1 MANEQQLRD
10 YLKRVSADLHRTR
23 RRVSELESRGAEP
36 IAIVGMACRYP
47 GGVTSPEDLWRLVV
61 EETDAVGPFPTD
73 RGWDLEALQHPDPD
87 HPGACYAREGGF
99 VDDIA
104 SFDAAFFGISP
115 REAQAMDPQQ
125 RLLLETSWEALEHAG
140 LDIQALRGSR
150 TGVFAGLNQQDYG
163 ALLAAS
169 RDGLDGYGATGTS
182 NSVLSGRVSYV
193 LGLEGPAVTVDTACS
208 SSLVAL
214 HLAAQALRA
223 GECDLALAGGA
234 TTLSTSAVHVALS
247 EQRAL
252 SPDGRSKAFSAAADG
267 AGWSEGVG
275 VLAVERLSD
284 ARRHGHRVLAV
295 LRGSAVNQDGASN
308 GLTAPNGPSQQRV
321 IRQALANAG
330 VSPAD
335 VDLLEAHGTGTSLGD
350 PIEADAL
357 LATYGRARTAER
369 PLWLGSLKSN
379 IGHSGAAAGVG
390 GVIKAVQALRHRV
403 LPKTLHAEEPTPE
416 VDWTAGAVELLDEA
430 REWPASDKPRLAA
443 VSSFGISGTNAHV
456 ILEEAPEPERAPE
469 APGAPEPAALP
480 LLPWVLSA
488 RGEAALRGQ
497 ARALRE
503 HLLARPEAGDADVAL
518 SLATARTGLE
528 HRAAVLAA
536 DRDGFLDA
544 LDALAADRP
553 AEGVLRGAP
562 AEGKVVFVFPG
573 QGSQWTGMARELL
586 DTSPVF
592 AAKAAECAAAVEE
605 FVDWSLLDVL
615 RDEPGAASMDRIEV
629 IQPVLFTVMVSLAAL
644 WQSYGVRPDAVVG
657 SSQGEIAAAHVA
669 GGLSLQDAARVV
681 CLRSRLLADT
691 LVGKGAVASVALPA
705 DEVRE
710 RLTRWA
716 DRLSVAGVNGPRI
729 VAVAGDSDAL
739 DEFVAECARDDVRAR
754 IVAATVPTHCPLV
767 DPLRERLLEL
777 LAPVR
782 PLAGTVPLYSTVTGG
797 LLDTAA
803 MDADYWY
810 DNTRAPVLFEPV
822 VRALLDDGH
831 SAFVESSAHPVLAM
845 GVEQTIDATGANGV
859 VVESL
864 RRAEGGLGRMLTS
877 LAKAH
882 LGGVRVDW
890 PAVLPGARTVDL
902 PTYAFQRTR
911 YWAEADGRTGD
922 VSAAGLSSVDHPLLG
937 ALVRMADGDGAVLT
951 GRLALSAQRWLA
963 GHGVADRVVFPG
975 TGFVELAVLAGD
987 QVGCGRIE
995 ELTLHTP
1002 LVVPPT
1008 GAVVVQAHV
1017 EAADESGAR
1026 QVGVY
1031 SRPDDAGADTV
1042 WTRHASGV
1050 LVADSALPADPAEG
1064 TEGLAGV
1071 WPPEGAQA
1079 VDVSGLYDRMAA
1091 AGYQYGPEF
1100 RGLSRV
1106 WHLDGEIYAEA
1117 ALPADQHSLAQR
1129 FGLHPALFD
1138 AALHAMFTWDGD
1150 DGGGVGMPFSW
1161 AVVRLHATGCAR
1173 LRVRLARRGA
1183 SEFTLTLADE
1193 AGDPVV
1199 SVGSLVVRRMTE
1211 AALNTVRTDTLHR
1224 LDWRP
1229 APPVEEAGAAR
1240 RVLLGGDPLDLAAA
1254 LPGAERA
1261 ADAADLAALVAGSG
1275 DAVTAVLSVAG
1286 QDAAH
1291 DAAHHAEDHCR
1302 DRAGDGD
1309 RIGDPV
1315 VDTVALLQ
1323 AWIAD
1328 PRLDDARL
1336 VVVTRGAVAT
1346 AAGEDVTDLAAAGV
1360 WGLLRSAQNEHPGRF
1375 GLLDLDTS
1383 EESRAALGPALS
1395 STEEQ
1400 LALRDGASRTP
1411 GLTRWDPGSTILP
1424 PAGEHAWRL
1433 ENTRPG
1439 TIEGLTAVPC
1449 PDLLAPLEPRQ
1460 VRIAVHAAGI
1470 NFKDVVVALDLVPGL
1485 TGLGGEIAGVVTET
1499 GADVTHHRV
1508 GDRVFGLSVEVFGP
1522 VTVADERTVHR
1533 IPDGWTFEAAASVSV
1548 AYLTAY
1554 YGLVDLGGLR
1564 PGQNVLVH
1572 AGAGGVGSAAVQLA
1586 RHLGADVYATAS
1598 PGKWDT
1604 LRAHGLDGAHIANS
1618 RTLDFEQWFLQSTDG
1633 HGMDVVLDCLAGEFV
1648 DAGLRLLPHGGRFLE
1663 MGKTDKR
1670 DPDAV
1675 AAAHP
1680 GVAYQAYDLPEAGL
1694 DRIHEMLLT
1703 LTGLFD
1709 AGVLHP
1715 PHLNTWDVR
1724 DARAAF
1730 RALSQAS
1737 LVGKAVLTLPGDPF
1751 PAHGT
1756 VLITGGT
1763 GMLGALLARHL
1774 VTRHGVRRLL
1784 LTSRRG
1790 PDAPGAAELAE
1801 QLTEA
1806 GAHVTL
1812 AACDTA
1818 DRGRLAALLD
1828 DIPAEAPLTAVL
1840 HTAAALDDGLIES
1853 LTPERIRDVL
1863 RPKVTG
1869 AVNLHELTRGLDL
1882 RAFVLFSSM
1891 AGTLG
1896 APGQANYA
1904 AANAMLDALAAHRRA
1919 QGLPGL
1925 SLAWGFWAQRS
1936 EMSGHLDDRD
1946 MRRMSRGGI
1955 VPMSSEEGLAAFDL
1969 ACRSGLAQFVPAKLD
1984 PAALAGADG
1993 RVPPIMR
2000 ALVPA
2005 PARRAGRRSADAA
2018 GGSLRERLIPLT
2030 GTERMRILL
2039 QLVRSHA
2046 ATVLGHADPDAVGSH
2061 APFRELGFD
2070 SLTAVEFRNRLTGAV
2085 GFRLPVTVVFDHPT
2099 PGELAD
2105 YLAAELLDG
2114 LDEPAPAASRA
2125 RPEATARTDDDPL
2138 VIVGMACRYP
2148 GGISSPDQLW
2158 DFVMDER
2165 DAVSGFPA
2173 DRGWS
2178 HEPTAD
2184 GSVPRQGGFLDRV
2197 AEFDAA
2203 FFGISPREALTMD
2216 PQQRLLLETSWEALE
2231 RAGIAPGSLRGSRT
2245 GVFVGAA
2252 ASGYTGLFRR
2262 GSQALAGYGVTGA
2275 ATSVVSGRV
2284 SYVLGLEG
2292 PAVTVDTACSS
2303 SLVALHTA
2311 AQSLRD
2317 GDCDLALAG
2326 GVAVMTS
2333 PFLFDDFAKQGGLSP
2348 DGRCKA
2354 FAAGADGTG
2363 WAEGTGMILLER
2375 LSDARRNGHPVL
2387 AVLRG
2392 SAVNQD
2398 GASNGLTAPNGPSQQ
2413 RVIRQA
2419 LDRAGLTPADVDAVE
2434 AHGTGTTLGDPIE
2447 AQAVLAAYGR
2457 DRDPGRPLLLGSLK
2471 SNIGHSQ
2478 AAAGIGGV
2486 IKTVQALRHGVLP
2499 RTLHIDEPTPHVDW
2513 TAGAVELLTE
2523 TRPWPDAGRPRRAGV
2538 SSFGVSGTNAH
2549 VILEQA
2555 AEPEPEPGPALPTP
2569 LPVTPW
2575 LLSGHDEPAL
2585 RAQARTLLSWLRERP
2600 ENSVTDVAHALAT
2613 HRTALEHRAA
2623 LPVTDRD
2630 AALARLAELAAGHT
2644 PEGLLRGTAGE
2655 GGLAL
2660 LFAGQGS
2667 QRPGMGRDL
2676 YTAFPAFARAFDEA
2690 CAHLDPLL
2698 GRPLRDTVF
2707 TAEAAELDRTSL
2719 TQPALFA
2726 LETALFRLLES
2737 WGVTPDY
2744 VLGHSVGEIA
2754 AAHAAGALDLSAAAR
2769 LVTGRGRLMQA
2780 LPPGGAMLA
2789 VQTGETQAREALA
2802 EALAE
2807 HAPTVDLAA
2816 VNGPR
2821 SVVFSGTHQSV
2832 AALAEHFAG
2841 QGLRTR
2847 RLDVSHA
2854 FHSPLMEPMLAEF
2867 ADLVAELDFA
2877 APRIPVVSNLTGAV
2891 LGADEIADPRY
2902 WVRHARHT
2910 VRFADGVAALADAG
2924 VTGFLEVGP
2933 DATLTT
2939 MAEDCFDTA
2948 PAGVC
2953 TSLLRRDGSEPATL
2967 LTALARAHVHGVA
2980 VDWRAVFDGTGARWT
2995 DLPTYAFQR
3004 APYWPAESTADR
3016 PALSSAG
3023 LDDTGHPLLGA
3034 MVSSAAGGEVLF
3046 TGELSLAAQPWL
3058 ADHRILD
3065 AVLFP
3070 GTGFLELAL
3079 WAGSRLDAP
3088 DLEELVV
3095 HRPLVLPERG
3105 GVTVQ
3110 VVVGEAAP
3118 DDRRPVSVHSRP
3130 AGAAEWTRHAEGQLA
3145 AAPAPHPAN
3154 PPALWPPQGAEPV
3167 PLDEFYADL
3176 AAAGTA
3182 YGPVF
3187 QGLTAAWRLDDE
3199 VYAEVTLP
3207 AQAADD
3213 ARAFGVHPALLDAAL
3228 HTLALLPAADR
3239 GSGPFL
3245 PFAWR
3250 DVALPAPGGAACR
3263 IRLAAGAGADEVVA
3277 TLWDA
3282 NGRPLASVGGL
3293 SLRSVSRAQLG
3304 SSTTDSSLFRV
3315 DWTPAPRPEAAGAP
3329 TVRWALVGPD
3339 APDNPETDHYPDLA
3353 ALRRHLADGGPTP
3366 DQVILLCAPTTAD
3379 VDATAARDAVHEA
3392 LDTLRTWIDDEH
3404 FAKSRLVLCTRGA
3417 VEARPG
3423 DGVPDLAHSAI
3434 WGLARSAQL
3443 EHPDRLVLVDL
3454 DAGTSADDLTRSPVL
3469 ARADTADAAQFA
3481 VRGDLTYV
3489 PALARRTP
3497 DPAHRP
3503 IPWPADGTT
3512 LITGAGGMIGGL
3524 LARHLVREHGVRSLL
3539 LLGRR
3544 GEETPGMAELRREL
3558 AESGADVQVAA
3569 CDAADRDALA
3579 AVLDRIPP
3587 TAPLTALVHAAG
3599 VVDDALLTSLTG
3611 EQVDRVLRP
3620 KIDAVANLHDLT
3632 APLGL
3637 RAFVVCSS
3645 LAGALGGGGQSAY
3658 AAANAYLDALSLR
3671 RRADGLPALS
3681 LAWGPWESSAGMT
3694 AQLAAA
3700 DLRRI
3705 ARAGM
3710 LPLAPDEG
3718 LALFDAAHAT
3728 GEPVLLPFRFEPGGL
3743 STTDRAALPAALRA
3757 LAPLPRHRPG
3767 APAAGLTGL
3776 RDRLRPLTRDDR
3788 TDALEHLV
3796 RTEAASVLALPSA
3809 DAVPVTKAFK
3819 SLGFD
3824 SLMAVDLRNRLSA
3837 LTGVRLSAT
3846 LVFDHPNPRALAARL
3861 LTGMDLDTATAA
3873 DPAQLALRELESA
3886 VRAMDPGAE
3895 ERPAM
3900 ATRLRVL
3907 LAALEESA
3915 PTADGEDSDGRADLD
3930 SVSAEELVT
3939 LLGDEFGLS

>member
-10 YLKRVSADLHRTR
+10 YLKRVSADLHKTR
-23 RRVSELESRGAEP
+23 RRVTELESRSAEP
-36 IAIVGMACRYP
+36 LAIVGMACRYP
-47 GGVTSPEDLWRLVV
+47 GGVASPEDLWRLVADG
-61 EETDAVGPFPTD
+61 TDAIGPFPTD
-73 RGWDLEALQHPDPD
+73 RGWDLDALHHPDPD
-87 HPGACYAREGGF
+87 HPGSCYAREGGF

-125 RLLLETSWEALEHAG
+125 RLLLETSWEALEQAG
-140 LDIQALRGSR
+140 LDIQALRGTR

-182 NSVLSGRVSYV
+182 NSVLSGRISYV

-234 TTLSTSAVHVALS
+234 TTLSTEAVHVALA

-252 SPDGRSKAFSAAADG
+252 SPDGRSKAFSADADG

-330 VSPAD
+330 VSAAE
-335 VDLLEAHGTGTSLGD
+335 VDLVEAHGTGTSLGD

-357 LATYGRARTAER
+357 LATYGRAKAADR

-403 LPKTLHAEEPTPE
+403 LPKTLHAEQPTPN
-416 VDWTAGAVELLDEA
+416 VDWSAGAVELLDEA
-430 REWPASDKPRLAA
+430 RDWPASDTPRLAA
-443 VSSFGISGTNAHV
+443 VSAFGISGTNAHV
-456 ILEEAPEPERAPE
+456 ILEEAPEQEHDETPAT
-469 APGAPEPAALP
+469 AALP

-488 RGEAALRGQ
+488 RGEPALRAQ
-497 ARALRE
+497 ARALRA
-503 HLLARPEAGDADVAL
+503 HLSARPGTSDADVAL
-518 SLATARTGLE
+518 SLATTRTGLE

-553 AEGVLRGAP
+553 AEGVLRGSP

-586 DTSPVF
+586 DASPVF
-592 AAKAAECAAAVEE
+592 AAKAAECAAAIEE
-605 FVDWSLLDVL
+605 FVDWNLLDVL

-629 IQPVLFTVMVSLAAL
+629 IQPVLFTVMVSLAEL
-644 WQSYGVRPDAVVG
+644 WRSYGVQPDAVVG

-669 GGLSLQDAARVV
+669 GGLSIEDAARVV
-681 CLRSRLLADT
+681 CLRSQLLADT
-691 LVGKGAVASVALPA
+691 LVGKGAVASVALPV

-729 VAVAGDSDAL
+729 VAVAGDSEAL
-739 DEFVAECARDDVRAR
+739 EEFVAECARDKVRAR
-754 IVAATVPTHCPLV
+754 VVAATVPTHCALV
-767 DPLRERLLEL
+767 DPLRDRLLGL

-782 PLAGTVPLYSTVTGG
+782 PRTGTVPMYSTVTGG
-797 LLDTAA
+797 LLDTATL
-803 MDADYWY
+803 DADYWY

-845 GVEQTIDATGANGV
+845 GVEQTVDATGAPGV

-864 RRAEGGLGRMLTS
+864 RRDEGGLGRMLTS
-877 LAKAH
+877 LTKAH

-890 PAVLPGARTVDL
+890 TAVFAGTGARTVEL

-911 YWAEADGRTGD
+911 YWAEAADRTGD
-922 VSAAGLSSVDHPLLG
+922 VGSVGLSSVDHPLLG
-937 ALVRMADGDGAVLT
+937 ALVRLADGDGAVLT
-951 GRLALSAQRWLA
+951 GRLSLTAQRWLA
-963 GHGVADRVVFPG
+963 AHGVADRIIFPG

-1002 LVVPPT
+1002 LVVPAT

-1017 EAADESGAR
+1017 EAPDETGAR
-1026 QVGVY
+1026 QVSVH
-1031 SRPDDAGADTV
+1031 SRPDDATADTV
-1042 WTRHASGV
+1042 WTRHASG
-1050 LVADSALPADPAEG
+1050 LLAPDAADTTDVP
-1064 TEGLAGV
+1064 EGLGGV
-1071 WPPEGAQA
+1071 WPPEGAEA
-1079 VDVSGLYDRMAA
+1079 VDIDGLYDRMAA

-1106 WHLDGEIYAEA
+1106 WHLDGAIYAEV
-1117 ALPADQHSLAQR
+1117 ALPADQHSTAER

-1138 AALHAMFTWDGD
+1138 AALHSMFTWDGD

-1161 AVVRLHATGCAR
+1161 AGVRLHATGCAR
-1173 LRVRLARRGA
+1173 LRVRLARRGD

-1199 SVGSLVVRRMTE
+1199 SVDSLVVRRMTE
-1211 AALNTVRTDTLHR
+1211 AALNTVRTDTLHL
-1224 LDWRP
+1224 LDWKTVRT
-1229 APPVEEAGAAR
+1229 EETTTGAR
-1240 RVLLGGDPLDLAAA
+1240 RVLLGADPLGLAAA
-1254 LPGAERA
+1254 LPGAERV
-1261 ADAADLAALVAGSG
+1261 ADVAELAALVAADTGTDTG
-1275 DAVTAVLSVAG
+1275 AVTALLSVAG
-1286 QDAAH
+1286 DPGAPAV
-1291 DAAHHAEDHCR
+1291 ER
-1302 DRAGDGD
+1302 L
-1309 RIGDPV
+1309 GDPV
-1315 VDTVALLQ
+1315 VDAVALLQ

-1328 PRLDDARL
+1328 ERLDDARL

-1346 AAGEDVTDLAAAGV
+1346 APGEDVTDLAAAGV

-1375 GLLDLDTS
+1375 ALLDLDTTD
-1383 EESRAALGPALS
+1383 ESSAALGPALDS
-1395 STEEQ
+1395 PQEQ
-1400 LALRDGASRTP
+1400 LALRAGVSRGP
-1411 GLTRWDPGSTILP
+1411 SLARWDPAGTILP
-1424 PAGEHAWRL
+1424 PAGESAWLL

-1439 TIEGLTAVPC
+1439 TIEGLTAVPR
-1449 PDLLAPLEPRQ
+1449 PELLGPLEPRQ
-1460 VRIAVHAAGI
+1460 VRIAVRAAGI

-1485 TGLGGEIAGVVTET
+1485 TGLGGEIAGVVTGV

-1508 GDRVFGLSVEVFGP
+1508 GDQVFGLSTEVFGP

-1533 IPDGWTFEAAASVSV
+1533 IPDGWTFEEAASVSV
-1548 AYLTAY
+1548 AYMTAY

-1633 HGMDVVLDCLAGEFV
+1633 HGMDIVLDCLAGEFV
-1648 DAGLRLLPHGGRFLE
+1648 DAGLRLLPRGGRFLE

-1694 DRIHEMLLT
+1694 DRIHEMLIT
-1703 LTGLFD
+1703 LTELFESG
-1709 AGVLHP
+1709 ALRP
-1715 PHLNTWDVR
+1715 PHLNTWDIR

-1730 RALSQAS
+1730 RALSQAA

-1763 GMLGALLARHL
+1763 GMIGTLLARHL
-1774 VTRHGVRRLL
+1774 VTEHGVRNLL
-1784 LTSRRG
+1784 LTGRRG
-1790 PDAPGAAELAE
+1790 PEAPGAAELAAE
-1801 QLTEA
+1801 LTEA

-1812 AACDTA
+1812 AACDIA
-1818 DRGRLAALLD
+1818 DRGRLAALLA
-1828 DIPAEAPLTAVL
+1828 DIPADRPLTAVL
-1840 HTAAALDDGLIES
+1840 HTAGALDDGLIES
-1853 LTPERIRDVL
+1853 LTAERVREVL
-1863 RPKVTG
+1863 RPKVAG
-1869 AVNLHELTRGLDL
+1869 ALNLHELTRDLDL
-1882 RAFVLFSSM
+1882 GAFVLFSSM
-1891 AGTLG
+1891 AGTMG

-1904 AANAMLDALAAHRRA
+1904 AANVMLDALAAHRRA

-1936 EMSGHLDDRD
+1936 DMSGHLDDRD
-1946 MRRMSRGGI
+1946 MQRLSRGGI
-1955 VPMSSEEGLAAFDL
+1955 VPMTSEEGLAAFDL
-1969 ACRSGLAQFVPAKLD
+1969 ACRTDRAQFVPAKLN
-1984 PAALAGADG
+1984 PAALAGTTG
-1993 RVPPIMR
+1993 RIPPIMR
-2000 ALVPA
+2000 ALVPTA
-2005 PARRAGRRSADAA
+2005 ARRTGRRFADADS
-2018 GGSLRERLIPLT
+2018 GSLRERLIPLT

-2046 ATVLGHADPDAVGSH
+2046 ATVLGHADPDAVGST

-2105 YLAAELLDG
+2105 FLAAELLDG
-2114 LDEPAPAASRA
+2114 LDEPTTAPAPA
-2125 RPEATARTDDDPL
+2125 RTTPAAVARTDDDPL

-2148 GGISSPDQLW
+2148 GGISSPEQLW
-2158 DFVMDER
+2158 DFCLEER
-2165 DAVSGFPA
+2165 DAIAGFPA
-2173 DRGWS
+2173 DRGWTDES
-2178 HEPTAD
+2178 PAD
-2184 GSVPRQGGFLDRV
+2184 GSVPQQGGFIDRV
-2197 AEFDAA
+2197 ADFDPG

-2231 RAGIAPGSLRGSRT
+2231 RAGIAPARLRGSRT
-2245 GVFVGAA
+2245 GVFVGAS
-2252 ASGYTGLFRR
+2252 ASGYTSLFRR
-2262 GSQALAGYGVTGA
+2262 GSQALAGYGVTGT

-2284 SYVLGLEG
+2284 AYVLGLEG

-2317 GDCDLALAG
+2317 GDCDLALVG
-2326 GVAVMTS
+2326 GVAVLTS

-2363 WAEGTGMILLER
+2363 WAEGTGTVLLER
-2375 LSDARRNGHPVL
+2375 LSDARRNGRQVL

-2447 AQAVLAAYGR
+2447 AQAILAAYGR
-2457 DRDPGRPLLLGSLK
+2457 DRDPDRPLLLGSLK

-2478 AAAGIGGV
+2478 AASGIGGV

-2513 TAGAVELLTE
+2513 TEGAVELLTE
-2523 TRPWPDAGRPRRAGV
+2523 TRPWPDTGRPRRAGV

-2555 AEPEPEPGPALPTP
+2555 AEPEPAAVTDQTP

-2575 LLSGHDEPAL
+2575 LLSGHDEGAL
-2585 RAQARTLLSWLRERP
+2585 RAQAETLLTWLRDRP
-2600 ENSVTDVAHALAT
+2600 QGSVTDIGHALAT
-2613 HRTALEHRAA
+2613 RRAALEHRAA
-2623 LPVTDRD
+2623 LPVTDR
-2630 AALARLAELAAGHT
+2630 AEALTTLAGLAAGHT
-2644 PEGLLRGTAGE
+2644 PEGLLHGTAGE

-2667 QRPGMGRDL
+2667 QRPGMGREL
-2676 YTAFPAFARAFDEA
+2676 YAAFPAFARAFDEA

-2698 GRPLRDTVF
+2698 GRPLCDTVF
-2707 TAEAAELDRTSL
+2707 TAEAAELDRTAL

-2726 LETALFRLLES
+2726 LETALFRLLAS

-2754 AAHAAGALDLSAAAR
+2754 AAHVAGALDLADAAR
-2769 LVTGRGRLMQA
+2769 LVVARGRLMQA
-2780 LPPGGAMLA
+2780 LPAGGAMLA
-2789 VQTGETQAREALA
+2789 VQTGETEALA
-2802 EALAE
+2802 ALAE
-2807 HAPTVDLAA
+2807 VLGDHAGRVDLGA

-2821 SVVFSGTHQSV
+2821 SVVFSGTAEAV
-2832 AALAEHFAG
+2832 EALAAHFTAEG
-2841 QGLRTR
+2841 RRIR

-2867 ADLVAELDFA
+2867 GELVARLDFA

-2891 LGADEIADPRY
+2891 LGADEIADPQY

-2910 VRFADGVAALADAG
+2910 VRFADGVAALVDAG
-2924 VTGFLEVGP
+2924 VTGFLELGP

-2967 LTALARAHVHGVA
+2967 LTALARAHVHGVT
-2980 VDWRAVFDGTGARWT
+2980 VDWDAVFAGTDARWA
-2995 DLPTYAFQR
+2995 DLPTYSFQR

-3016 PALSSAG
+3016 GDLSAAG

-3034 MVSSAAGGEVLF
+3034 MVSAASGGDVLF

-3079 WAGSRLDAP
+3079 WAGSRLDTGE
-3088 DLEELVV
+3088 LEELVV
-3095 HRPLVLPERG
+3095 HRPLILPEHG

-3110 VVVGEAAP
+3110 VVVGEATD
-3118 DDRRPVSVHSRP
+3118 DDRRPVAVYSRP
-3130 AGAAEWTRHAEGQLA
+3130 AGAADWTRHAEGRLA
-3145 AAPAPHPAN
+3145 ADPVPHPEA
-3154 PPALWPPQGAEPV
+3154 PPVLWPPQGAEPV
-3167 PLDEFYADL
+3167 PLDAFYPDL

-3187 QGLTAAWRLDDE
+3187 QGLTAAWRHGDE

-3213 ARAFGVHPALLDAAL
+3213 ASAFGVHPALLDAAL
-3228 HTLALLPAADR
+3228 HTLAFLPTADR
-3239 GSGPFL
+3239 GNGPFL

-3250 DVALPAPGGAACR
+3250 DVAVPAPGATACR
-3263 IRLAAGAGADEVVA
+3263 IRLAAGPGADEVIA
-3277 TLWDA
+3277 TLWDGD
-3282 NGRPLASVGGL
+3282 GRPLVSVGGL
-3293 SLRSVSRAQLG
+3293 SLRTVSRAQLG
-3304 SSTTDSSLFRV
+3304 SSVAASSLFRL
-3315 DWTPAPRPEAAGAP
+3315 DWTPAARPGTAGAP
-3329 TVRWALVGPD
+3329 TVRWALLGPE
-3339 APDNPETDHYPDLA
+3339 APQDPEVDHYPDLA
-3353 ALRRHLADGGPTP
+3353 ALRRHLADGGAAP
-3366 DQVILLCAPTTAD
+3366 DQVLLAWAPTTAAID
-3379 VDATAARDAVHEA
+3379 PTAARTAVHTA
-3392 LDTLRTWIDDEH
+3392 LDTLRTWVEDEH
-3404 FAKSRLVLCTRGA
+3404 FVKSRLVLCTRGA
-3417 VEARPG
+3417 VEALPG
-3423 DGVPDLAHSAI
+3423 EGIGDLAHSAI

-3454 DAGTSADDLTRSPVL
+3454 DADTALEDLTRSQIL
-3469 ARADTADAAQFA
+3469 ARTETTEAAQFA
-3481 VRGDLTYV
+3481 IRGDLTLV
-3489 PALARRTP
+3489 PALARHTDRHT
-3497 DPAHRP
+3497 DQETATTGTAPAG
-3503 IPWPADGTT
+3503 PWPTEGTT

-3524 LARHLVREHGVRSLL
+3524 LARHLVTEHGVRHLL

-3544 GEETPGMAELRREL
+3544 GEETPGMAELRSEL
-3558 AESGADVQVAA
+3558 AESGADVHTAA
-3569 CDAADRDALA
+3569 CDAADREALA
-3579 AVLDRIPP
+3579 AVLDRIPA
-3587 TAPLTALVHAAG
+3587 TAPLTAVVHAAG
-3599 VVDDALLTSLTG
+3599 VVDDGMLGTLTDD
-3611 EQVDRVLRP
+3611 QVDRVLRP

-3637 RAFVVCSS
+3637 GAFVVCSS

-3658 AAANAYLDALSLR
+3658 AAANAYLDALCLR
-3671 RRADGLPALS
+3671 RRADGLPALA

-3710 LPLAPDEG
+3710 LPLTPDDG
-3718 LALFDAAHAT
+3718 LALFDAAHT
-3728 GEPVLLPFRFEPGGL
+3728 SGEPVLLPFRFEPGGL
-3743 STTDRAALPAALRA
+3743 SATDRAALPAALRA
-3757 LAPLPRHRPG
+3757 LAPAPRRRTDPG
-3767 APAAGLTGL
+3767 AGLTGL
-3776 RDRLRPLTRDDR
+3776 RDRLRPLSPDDR
-3788 TDALEHLV
+3788 VGALENLV
-3796 RTEAASVLALPSA
+3796 RTEVASVLALPSA
-3809 DAVPVTKAFK
+3809 EAVPVTKAFK

-3861 LTGMDLDTATAA
+3861 LTGMELDTATATA
-3873 DPAQLALRELESA
+3873 PALDALRELETALRSTTPA
-3886 VRAMDPGAE
+3886 AEDRGALT
-3895 ERPAM
+3895 
-3900 ATRLRVL
+3900 TRLRVL
-3907 LAALEESA
+3907 LAALEE
-3915 PTADGEDSDGRADLD
+3915 TAEATDTDTEDDDVDLD

>member
-23 RRVSELESRGAEP
+23 RRVFELESRVAEP
-36 IAIVGMACRYP
+36 LAIVGMACRYP

-73 RGWDLEALQHPDPD
+73 RGWDLETLHHPDPD

-163 ALLAAS
+163 TLLAAS
-169 RDGLDGYGATGTS
+169 RGGLDGYGATGTS

-234 TTLSTSAVHVALS
+234 TTLSTPAVHVALS

-308 GLTAPNGPSQQRV
+308 GLSAPNGPSQQRV

-330 VSPAD
+330 VSAAD

-416 VDWTAGAVELLDEA
+416 VDWSAGAVELLGEA
-430 REWPASDKPRLAA
+430 REWPASDTPRLAA

-456 ILEEAPEPERAPE
+456 ILEEAPEPERTSETAEAPETAETAEDPDAPE
-469 APGAPEPAALP
+469 AAGEAVLP

-497 ARALRE
+497 AKALRA
-503 HLLARPEAGDADVAL
+503 HLLTRPGTSDADVAF

-536 DRDGFLDA
+536 DRDGLLDA

-553 AEGVLRGAP
+553 AEGVLRGTP
-562 AEGKVVFVFPG
+562 ADGKVVFVFPG

-681 CLRSRLLADT
+681 CLRSRLLAET

-739 DEFVAECARDDVRAR
+739 GEFVAECARDDVRAR

-797 LLDTAA
+797 LLDTTA

-845 GVEQTIDATGANGV
+845 GVEQTIDATGAHGV

-890 PAVLPGARTVDL
+890 TAVFPGARTVDL

-1017 EAADESGAR
+1017 EAADDGGAR
-1026 QVGVY
+1026 QVAVF

-1050 LVADSALPADPAEG
+1050 LVADPADPAEEP
-1064 TEGLAGV
+1064 EGLAGV
-1071 WPPEGAQA
+1071 WPPEGARA

-1106 WHLDGEIYAEA
+1106 WHLDGEIYAEV
-1117 ALPADQHSLAQR
+1117 ALPADQHSTAQR

-1150 DGGGVGMPFSW
+1150 DGAGVGMPFSW
-1161 AVVRLHATGCAR
+1161 AGVRLHATGCTR
-1173 LRVRLARRGA
+1173 LRVHLARRGA
-1183 SEFTLTLADE
+1183 SEFTLALADE

-1211 AALNTVRTDTLHR
+1211 AALSTVRTDTLHR
-1224 LDWRP
+1224 LDWRAVPP
-1229 APPVEEAGAAR
+1229 ADEIGAAR
-1240 RVLLGGDPLDLAAA
+1240 RVLLGDDPLDLAAA

-1261 ADAADLAALVAGSG
+1261 ADAAALAALVAGT
-1275 DAVTAVLSVAG
+1275 DAPVTAVLSVAG
-1286 QDAAH
+1286 
-1291 DAAHHAEDHCR
+1291 
-1302 DRAGDGD
+1302 DGE

-1315 VDTVALLQ
+1315 VDTAALLQ
-1323 AWIAD
+1323 TWIAD

-1346 AAGEDVTDLAAAGV
+1346 APGEDVTDLAAAGV

-1375 GLLDLDTS
+1375 ALLDLDTA
-1383 EESRAALGPALS
+1383 EETRTALGPALS
-1395 STEEQ
+1395 RTEEQ
-1400 LALRDGASRTP
+1400 LALRDGAPRTP

-1424 PAGEHAWRL
+1424 PAGERAWRL

-1439 TIEGLTAVPC
+1439 TIEGLAAVPC

-1485 TGLGGEIAGVVTET
+1485 TGLGGEVAGVVTET
-1499 GADVTHHRV
+1499 GSDVTHHRV

-1564 PGQNVLVH
+1564 PGQSVLVH

-1633 HGMDVVLDCLAGEFV
+1633 RGMDVVLDCLAGEFV
-1648 DAGLRLLPHGGRFLE
+1648 DAGLRLLPRGGRFLE

-1703 LTGLFD
+1703 LTELFD

-1715 PHLNTWDVR
+1715 PHLNTFDVR
-1724 DARAAF
+1724 DARTAF
-1730 RALSQAS
+1730 RALSQAA

-1763 GMLGALLARHL
+1763 GMLGALLAHHL

-1790 PDAPGAAELAE
+1790 PDAPGAAELADR
-1801 QLTEA
+1801 LTEA
-1806 GAHVTL
+1806 GAHVTV
-1812 AACDTA
+1812 AACDIA
-1818 DRGRLAALLD
+1818 DRGQLAALLA

-1869 AVNLHELTRGLDL
+1869 ALHLHELTRGLDL
-1882 RAFVLFSSM
+1882 GAFVLFSSM

-1904 AANAMLDALAAHRRA
+1904 AANTMLDALAAHRRA
-1919 QGLPGL
+1919 HGLPGL

-1969 ACRSGLAQFVPAKLD
+1969 ACRSGLAQFVPARLD
-1984 PAALAGADG
+1984 PAALAGTDG

-2005 PARRAGRRSADAA
+2005 PARRAGRRSADTG

-2046 ATVLGHADPDAVGSH
+2046 ATVLGHAAPDAVASH

-2114 LDEPAPAASRA
+2114 LDEPA
-2125 RPEATARTDDDPL
+2125 
-2138 VIVGMACRYP
+2138 
-2148 GGISSPDQLW
+2148 
-2158 DFVMDER
+2158 
-2165 DAVSGFPA
+2165 
-2173 DRGWS
+2173 
-2178 HEPTAD
+2178 
-2184 GSVPRQGGFLDRV
+2184 
-2197 AEFDAA
+2197 
-2203 FFGISPREALTMD
+2203 
-2216 PQQRLLLETSWEALE
+2216 
-2231 RAGIAPGSLRGSRT
+2231 
-2245 GVFVGAA
+2245 
-2252 ASGYTGLFRR
+2252 
-2262 GSQALAGYGVTGA
+2262 
-2275 ATSVVSGRV
+2275 
-2284 SYVLGLEG
+2284 
-2292 PAVTVDTACSS
+2292 
-2303 SLVALHTA
+2303 
-2311 AQSLRD
+2311 
-2317 GDCDLALAG
+2317 
-2326 GVAVMTS
+2326 
-2333 PFLFDDFAKQGGLSP
+2333 
-2348 DGRCKA
+2348 
-2354 FAAGADGTG
+2354 
-2363 WAEGTGMILLER
+2363 
-2375 LSDARRNGHPVL
+2375 
-2387 AVLRG
+2387 
-2392 SAVNQD
+2392 
-2398 GASNGLTAPNGPSQQ
+2398 
-2413 RVIRQA
+2413 
-2419 LDRAGLTPADVDAVE
+2419 
-2434 AHGTGTTLGDPIE
+2434 
-2447 AQAVLAAYGR
+2447 
-2457 DRDPGRPLLLGSLK
+2457 
-2471 SNIGHSQ
+2471 
-2478 AAAGIGGV
+2478 
-2486 IKTVQALRHGVLP
+2486 
-2499 RTLHIDEPTPHVDW
+2499 
-2513 TAGAVELLTE
+2513 
-2523 TRPWPDAGRPRRAGV
+2523 
-2538 SSFGVSGTNAH
+2538 
-2549 VILEQA
+2549 
-2555 AEPEPEPGPALPTP
+2555 
-2569 LPVTPW
+2569 
-2575 LLSGHDEPAL
+2575 
-2585 RAQARTLLSWLRERP
+2585 
-2600 ENSVTDVAHALAT
+2600 
-2613 HRTALEHRAA
+2613 
-2623 LPVTDRD
+2623 
-2630 AALARLAELAAGHT
+2630 
-2644 PEGLLRGTAGE
+2644 
-2655 GGLAL
+2655 
-2660 LFAGQGS
+2660 
-2667 QRPGMGRDL
+2667 
-2676 YTAFPAFARAFDEA
+2676 
-2690 CAHLDPLL
+2690 
-2698 GRPLRDTVF
+2698 
-2707 TAEAAELDRTSL
+2707 
-2719 TQPALFA
+2719 
-2726 LETALFRLLES
+2726 
-2737 WGVTPDY
+2737 
-2744 VLGHSVGEIA
+2744 
-2754 AAHAAGALDLSAAAR
+2754 
-2769 LVTGRGRLMQA
+2769 
-2780 LPPGGAMLA
+2780 
-2789 VQTGETQAREALA
+2789 
-2802 EALAE
+2802 
-2807 HAPTVDLAA
+2807 
-2816 VNGPR
+2816 
-2821 SVVFSGTHQSV
+2821 
-2832 AALAEHFAG
+2832 
-2841 QGLRTR
+2841 
-2847 RLDVSHA
+2847 
-2854 FHSPLMEPMLAEF
+2854 
-2867 ADLVAELDFA
+2867 
-2877 APRIPVVSNLTGAV
+2877 
-2891 LGADEIADPRY
+2891 
-2902 WVRHARHT
+2902 
-2910 VRFADGVAALADAG
+2910 
-2924 VTGFLEVGP
+2924 
-2933 DATLTT
+2933 
-2939 MAEDCFDTA
+2939 
-2948 PAGVC
+2948 
-2953 TSLLRRDGSEPATL
+2953 
-2967 LTALARAHVHGVA
+2967 
-2980 VDWRAVFDGTGARWT
+2980 
-2995 DLPTYAFQR
+2995 
-3004 APYWPAESTADR
+3004 
-3016 PALSSAG
+3016 
-3023 LDDTGHPLLGA
+3023 
-3034 MVSSAAGGEVLF
+3034 
-3046 TGELSLAAQPWL
+3046 
-3058 ADHRILD
+3058 
-3065 AVLFP
+3065 
-3070 GTGFLELAL
+3070 
-3079 WAGSRLDAP
+3079 
-3088 DLEELVV
+3088 
-3095 HRPLVLPERG
+3095 
-3105 GVTVQ
+3105 
-3110 VVVGEAAP
+3110 
-3118 DDRRPVSVHSRP
+3118 
-3130 AGAAEWTRHAEGQLA
+3130 
-3145 AAPAPHPAN
+3145 
-3154 PPALWPPQGAEPV
+3154 
-3167 PLDEFYADL
+3167 
-3176 AAAGTA
+3176 
-3182 YGPVF
+3182 
-3187 QGLTAAWRLDDE
+3187 
-3199 VYAEVTLP
+3199 
-3207 AQAADD
+3207 
-3213 ARAFGVHPALLDAAL
+3213 
-3228 HTLALLPAADR
+3228 
-3239 GSGPFL
+3239 
-3245 PFAWR
+3245 
-3250 DVALPAPGGAACR
+3250 
-3263 IRLAAGAGADEVVA
+3263 
-3277 TLWDA
+3277 
-3282 NGRPLASVGGL
+3282 
-3293 SLRSVSRAQLG
+3293 
-3304 SSTTDSSLFRV
+3304 
-3315 DWTPAPRPEAAGAP
+3315 
-3329 TVRWALVGPD
+3329 
-3339 APDNPETDHYPDLA
+3339 
-3353 ALRRHLADGGPTP
+3353 
-3366 DQVILLCAPTTAD
+3366 
-3379 VDATAARDAVHEA
+3379 
-3392 LDTLRTWIDDEH
+3392 
-3404 FAKSRLVLCTRGA
+3404 
-3417 VEARPG
+3417 
-3423 DGVPDLAHSAI
+3423 
-3434 WGLARSAQL
+3434 
-3443 EHPDRLVLVDL
+3443 
-3454 DAGTSADDLTRSPVL
+3454 
-3469 ARADTADAAQFA
+3469 
-3481 VRGDLTYV
+3481 
-3489 PALARRTP
+3489 
-3497 DPAHRP
+3497 
-3503 IPWPADGTT
+3503 
-3512 LITGAGGMIGGL
+3512 
-3524 LARHLVREHGVRSLL
+3524 
-3539 LLGRR
+3539 
-3544 GEETPGMAELRREL
+3544 
-3558 AESGADVQVAA
+3558 
-3569 CDAADRDALA
+3569 
-3579 AVLDRIPP
+3579 
-3587 TAPLTALVHAAG
+3587 
-3599 VVDDALLTSLTG
+3599 
-3611 EQVDRVLRP
+3611 
-3620 KIDAVANLHDLT
+3620 
-3632 APLGL
+3632 
-3637 RAFVVCSS
+3637 
-3645 LAGALGGGGQSAY
+3645 
-3658 AAANAYLDALSLR
+3658 
-3671 RRADGLPALS
+3671 
-3681 LAWGPWESSAGMT
+3681 
-3694 AQLAAA
+3694 
-3700 DLRRI
+3700 
-3705 ARAGM
+3705 
-3710 LPLAPDEG
+3710 
-3718 LALFDAAHAT
+3718 
-3728 GEPVLLPFRFEPGGL
+3728 
-3743 STTDRAALPAALRA
+3743 
-3757 LAPLPRHRPG
+3757 
-3767 APAAGLTGL
+3767 
-3776 RDRLRPLTRDDR
+3776 
-3788 TDALEHLV
+3788 
-3796 RTEAASVLALPSA
+3796 
-3809 DAVPVTKAFK
+3809 
-3819 SLGFD
+3819 
-3824 SLMAVDLRNRLSA
+3824 
-3837 LTGVRLSAT
+3837 
-3846 LVFDHPNPRALAARL
+3846 
-3861 LTGMDLDTATAA
+3861 
-3873 DPAQLALRELESA
+3873 
-3886 VRAMDPGAE
+3886 
-3895 ERPAM
+3895 
-3900 ATRLRVL
+3900 
-3907 LAALEESA
+3907 
-3915 PTADGEDSDGRADLD
+3915 
-3930 SVSAEELVT
+3930 
-3939 LLGDEFGLS
+3939 